1 MKKIFDKINDYI
13 MGRDEEEKRE
23 TVQAEPAA
31 AGTTAST
38 SRQVVNGA
46 PVITG
51 GSDYEEEAVTDPTPK
66 IRVIKHPNLNI
77 LVFEPSS
84 FNDTKAAAD
93 SLKASK
99 TILMNYEKIE
109 YSEQIRICDFM
120 NGACY
125 VLDGSVKRI
134 SANMVLYVPSGVSI
148 EMIDPISH

>member
-46 PVITG
+46 PIITD
-51 GSDYEEEAVTDPTPK
+51 GSDYEEEPADPTPK

-148 EMIDPISH
+148 EEIAPTSH

>member
-13 MGRDEEEKRE
+13 MGRDEEEKKE
-23 TVQAEPAA
+23 TVRTE
-31 AGTTAST
+31 TTAVDTAAT
-38 SRQVVNGA
+38 SGRQVVNGA
-46 PVITG
+46 PIVTDTG
-51 GSDYEEEAVTDPTPK
+51 DYEEEPITDPTPK
-66 IRVIKHPNLNI
+66 IHVIKHPNLNI

-99 TILMNYEKIE
+99 TILMNYEKLE

>member
-1 MKKIFDKINDYI
+1 MKKIIDKINDYI

-23 TVQAEPAA
+23 TAQSEPAA
-31 AGTTAST
+31 ADVAAST

-46 PVITG
+46 PVITDS
-51 GSDYEEEAVTDPTPK
+51 SDYEEEPVDSTPK

-77 LVFEPSS
+77 LVFEPSG

-99 TILMNYEKIE
+99 TILMNYEKLE

-148 EMIDPISH
+148 EMIDPISR